1 MMRNEINLWIKE
13 IKSYNELLNLV
24 SKTMVHDIER
34 HIDNTM
40 ELLEYIQEP
49 FIVDLGSG
57 SGLPAIPFKIMYPDS
72 CVVMIE
78 RSQKKCVFLRRVI
91 DVLNLENIELLEV
104 DPLIAQIGPFDAV
117 MSRAF
122 SPRKNLEKLV
132 LKILKPHGRFYYFST
147 GGEIPM
153 KNNAFLLMGHEER
166 QFKSY
171 TLCLDI
177 YKVTSQL

>member
-1 MMRNEINLWIKE
+1 MIHKDINLWIKE

-24 SKTMVHDIER
+24 SKTMVHDIEK

-40 ELLEYIQEP
+40 DLLEHVQEP
-49 FIVDLGSG
+49 YIADLGSG

-78 RSQKKCVFLRRVI
+78 RSQKKCVFLRHVI
-91 DVLNLENIELLEV
+91 DVLNLKNIDLLEV
-104 DPLIAQIGPFDAV
+104 DPLTAQIGPFDAV

-122 SPRKNLEKLV
+122 SPRKNLENLV

-147 GGEIPM
+147 SGQTLF
-153 KNNAFLLMGHEER
+153 KNNAFSLTGHEDR
-166 QFKSY
+166 QFKGY
-171 TLCLDI
+171 TLSLDI
-177 YKVTSQL
+177 YEVTSQL